1 MVVPKSLPKIPLVDR
16 NGSYISRMHV
26 TRKLPTLFAAFVL
39 SGLATNAFVVGRAGA
54 TAAPGYSITGVCAGT
69 GPLQELQISAQDA
82 KADPNEG
89 DAAFVAVEIE
99 PGSHLTGF
107 SNMESDNAQVN
118 PDGSISPQTFWG
130 GEPAGTNVSTYTVEV
145 NSTADAATLYGPV
158 VVNVASCS
166 GTPTPTPAP
175 AGASAVGMAST
186 PDGAGYWIAYSNGA
200 VHAHGDA
207 SDLPNELDTT
217 HLNAPITHIV
227 ATPFGQG
234 YWLVAADGGIFTYGD
249 APFYGS
255 MGGQHLNAPVVDVAP
270 TPDGRGYWLVASDG
284 GIFSFGDAQFYG
296 STGALHLNKPVVGM
310 AATPDG
316 QGYWLVA
323 TDGGIFAFGSA
334 QFYGSTGNIVLNKP
348 VNGMAA
354 LPDGQGYWM
363 VASDGGIF
371 AFGSAQFYGSAGAL
385 HLNAPIVGMAASPT
399 GTGYWLLGSD
409 GGIFSYNAPFY
420 GAD

>member
-1 MVVPKSLPKIPLVDR
+1 
-16 NGSYISRMHV
+16 MHV
-26 TRKLPTLFAAFVL
+26 TRTIVTLVAAPFL
-39 SGLATNAFVVGRAGA
+39 FGLATNAFVAGTAGA
-54 TAAPGYSITGVCAGT
+54 TASPGYAITGVCAGT

-89 DAAFVAVEIE
+89 DASTVVFETEA
-99 PGSHLTGF
+99 GSHL
-107 SNMESDNAQVN
+107 SDFNPFEPPGGDTARVN
-118 PDGSISPQTFWG
+118 PDGSISPQDFWG
-130 GEPAGTNVSTYTVEV
+130 GEPAGTDVSTYTVEV
-145 NSTADAATLYGPV
+145 NSTANASTLYGPA
-158 VVNVASCS
+158 VVNVPSCS
-166 GTPTPTPAP
+166 ASPTPTPAP
-175 AGASAVGMAST
+175 AAATAVGMAST

-207 SDLPNELDTT
+207 SNVPNELDTT

-227 ATPFGQG
+227 ATPFGEG
-234 YWLVAADGGIFTYGD
+234 YWLVAADGGIFTFGN

-270 TPDGRGYWLVASDG
+270 TPDGGGYWLVASDG
-284 GIFSFGDAQFYG
+284 GIFSFGDAQFHG
-296 STGALHLNKPVVGM
+296 STGNIHLNKPVVGM
-310 AATPDG
+310 AADPNG

-323 TDGGIFAFGSA
+323 TDGGIFAFNA
-334 QFYGSTGNIVLNKP
+334 PFYGSTGNIVLNKP

-354 LPDGQGYWM
+354 LPNGQGYWM

-371 AFGSAQFYGSAGAL
+371 SFGSAQFYGSAGGI
-385 HLNAPIVGMAASPT
+385 HLNAPIVGMAATPS

-409 GGIFSYNAPFY
+409 GGIFTYNAPFY